1 MDKHIFLLCIILLV
15 SSASIGIDLM
25 QESSQEGF
33 DNAGKYPVS
42 IEKPLLKGFYKEKK
56 KPNLTTNE
64 AADIY
69 KNYPIFSSD
78 SMRNNNIRYW
88 DKPTNGTCISAE
100 FCNTLYEKTKH
111 PIPPPPRAPLWD
123 SGDVRVN
130 FYDSTKK

>member
-1 MDKHIFLLCIILLV
+1 MDKHVFLLCIILLV

-42 IEKPLLKGFYKEKK
+42 IEKPLLKGFYKEKEEPK
-56 KPNLTTNE
+56 LTTNE

-78 SMRNNNIRYW
+78 SMRNNNIDTGINQQMVNVVQQYFAIHFM
-88 DKPTNGTCISAE
+88 KKL
-100 FCNTLYEKTKH
+100 NTLFHLEYPCGIAVMYE
-111 PIPPPPRAPLWD
+111 
-123 SGDVRVN
+123 
-130 FYDSTKK
+130 